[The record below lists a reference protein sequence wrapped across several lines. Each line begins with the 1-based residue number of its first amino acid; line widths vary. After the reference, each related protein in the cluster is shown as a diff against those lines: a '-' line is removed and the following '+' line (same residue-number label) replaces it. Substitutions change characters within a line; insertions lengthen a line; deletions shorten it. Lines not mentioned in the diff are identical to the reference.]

1 MPNLALADDASARRA
16 AVQLYLRTGEY
27 DPKFLAWSGNV
38 IERETKA
45 MADMLQTLVAEVKKL
60 SGKIHVPSFPA
71 DLVAFTRKKVEP
83 MVRGFFGRDEQE
95 TVLAVLEKSLVF
107 LTPANIEQVLLGCT
121 WPHSAWDLAN
131 LYLGSM
137 GAPLLG
143 PDAPQIVGLSEET
156 TCYVSLKY
164 FKMEDPFADFVV
176 HEAAHIFHNCKRRTI
191 GLAETKRREWL
202 LDIQYQKRETFAYAC
217 EAYARIL
224 ERAPKPQDRPALAIE
239 YASRVRMSAESVDP
253 VEVNSI
259 LADACAARNGWKII
273 LARCAPEKS
282 KTISRPP
289 RSDDGQPPVSYR
301 AAKWCRHHEP
311 GSRIPRGG
319 YLDLLAGGSSG

>member
-60 SGKIHVPSFPA
+60 SGRIHVPSFPA

-83 MVRGFFGRDEQE
+83 MVRGLFRRDEQE

-131 LYLGSM
+131 LYLGSI

-143 PDAPQIVGLSEET
+143 PDAPKIVGLSEET
-156 TCYVSLKY
+156 TCYVSLAY
-164 FKMEDPFADFVV
+164 FHEVV
-176 HEAAHIFHNCKRRTI
+176 KWVSF
-191 GLAETKRREWL
+191 
-202 LDIQYQKRETFAYAC
+202 
-217 EAYARIL
+217 
-224 ERAPKPQDRPALAIE
+224 
-239 YASRVRMSAESVDP
+239 
-253 VEVNSI
+253 VEV
-259 LADACAARNGWKII
+259 
-273 LARCAPEKS
+273 
-282 KTISRPP
+282 
-289 RSDDGQPPVSYR
+289 GQRDV
-301 AAKWCRHHEP
+301 
-311 GSRIPRGG
+311 
-319 YLDLLAGGSSG
+319 